1 MEKFECILVVDDDAI
16 SNYLTRRLLEFNME
30 MATSIFT
37 AVNGEDALNFI
48 KQYFEKQKL
57 LPEIIF
63 LDINMPVCDGFD
75 FMRRFSLLDIP
86 GKEEVQVVVLTT
98 SSSHDDLNRMKEL
111 GVKYYLN
118 KPLNQEKL
126 NDLFNKL
133 KQEDH
138 SNLV

>member
-30 MATSIFT
+30 MAASIFT

-48 KQYFEKQKL
+48 KQYFDKKQS

-75 FMRRFSLLDIP
+75 FMKKFKTLDIP
-86 GKEEVQVVVLTT
+86 GINDVQIVVLTT
-98 SSSHDDLNRMKEL
+98 SSSHSDLNKMKDL
-111 GVKYYLN
+111 GVKYYIN
-118 KPLNQEKL
+118 KPLNQDKL